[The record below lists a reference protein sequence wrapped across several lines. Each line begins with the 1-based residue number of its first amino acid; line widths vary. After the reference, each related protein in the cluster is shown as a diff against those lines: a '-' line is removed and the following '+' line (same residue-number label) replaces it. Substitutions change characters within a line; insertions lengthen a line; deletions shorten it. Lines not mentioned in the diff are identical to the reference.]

1 MNFENILNKAK
12 QLCTYEK
19 INSGIHDFTISKIEL
34 SQTEKSKKNCIR
46 YKGTILNSSKV
57 AQEVSVTELCDTET
71 STSFAIANL
80 IRLYQSVTKNEVQL
94 GKLESLK
101 DLEELV
107 DFIDQDMLNKVVR
120 LEFIKKQLPDGKYI
134 TTKELSAK

>member
-1 MNFENILNKAK
+1 MNFNNVINKTK

-19 INSGIHDFTISKIEL
+19 IDSGIHDFTITKIEL
-34 SQTEKSKKNCIR
+34 SQTEKSKKDCIR

-57 AQEVSVTELCDTET
+57 PQEVSVTELCDSET
-71 STSFAIANL
+71 SASFAIANL
-80 IRLYQSVTKNEVQL
+80 VRLYQKVTKLEIDL
-94 GKLESLK
+94 SKLNSLK

-107 DFIDQDMLNKVVR
+107 EMIDIDLTNRVVR
-120 LEFIKKQLPDGKYI
+120 LEFVKKQLPNGAYI